1 MPVSTTTYKESQS
14 FTNIYE
20 HSSDSYEILAFY
32 YSQPTKIPSSLR
44 QGDAVAHI
52 STNSGCYFAWH
63 FFFFPDL
70 LIKRNPIHGY
80 DDLLFCPSSCQ
91 ALSPWTL
98 IKGTA
103 ENEGSPG
110 KGYALWQPCASKWMQ
125 RSSAVQEKACL
136 SWTQCQKFHR
146 SEWDHCLQSSNAL
159 TLAFPL
165 SLLYG

>member
-1 MPVSTTTYKESQS
+1 MTVSTTTHKASQR

-20 HSSDSYEILAFY
+20 HPSDSYEILAFY

-63 FFFFPDL
+63 FFFFPNL

-80 DDLLFCPSSCQ
+80 YDLLFCPSACQ
-91 ALSPWTL
+91 ALSPWTF

-110 KGYALWQPCASKWMQ
+110 KGYDFDNLVPLNECREVLQFRRKLVSPELSVKNSTEVNGITASRAAM
-125 RSSAVQEKACL
+125 L
-136 SWTQCQKFHR
+136 
-146 SEWDHCLQSSNAL
+146 
-159 TLAFPL
+159 
-165 SLLYG
+165 